1 MKTIEVSDEMYSAL
15 MEISK
20 GMNSQNHHGTRMPY
34 MWQIETTKEVAA
46 YEGNGDIIWVDCDGR
61 ELRNEQ
67 EIKEHITNHILE
79 NDSQLF
85 YIDGDEALC
94 EATNRFDEMDES
106 DIEEWLEEHE
116 WRKVEV
122 TTIKQYENAFFTEEE
137 CRIHISKN
145 GYHYN
150 NPRQYLNHA
159 FRNPEM
165 EIVST
170 FLCELSGGKLHE

>member
-1 MKTIEVSDEMYSAL
+1 MKTIELSDEMYSAL

-46 YEGNGDIIWVDCDGR
+46 HEGNGDIIWVYCDGR
-61 ELRNEQ
+61 ELRTEE
-67 EIKEHITNHILE
+67 EIKNYIIEDIIE
-79 NDSQLF
+79 NKDALME
-85 YIDGDEALC
+85 YDEALNI
-94 EATNRFDEMDES
+94 AINRFDEMDES
-106 DIEEWLEEHE
+106 DVEEWLEEHD

-122 TTIKQYENAFFTEEE
+122 TTLKQYENAFFTEEA
-137 CRIHISKN
+137 CKVHISKN

-150 NPRQYLNHA
+150 NPRQYLNHV

-170 FLCELSGGKLHE
+170 FLCELSGGKLHT